1 MKNKEQL
8 LKMINSC
15 IKQMDGKVEWIEEK
29 LELERMAED
38 LDLMIRTDKHDQE
51 LKQIMESELPS
62 WMYKMYN

>member
-15 IKQMDGKVEWIEEK
+15 IEQMDGKVEWIEEK

-38 LDLMIRTDKHDQE
+38 LHLMIRTEKHDEE
-51 LKQIMESELPS
+51 LKQIMQSELPL